1 MRNFLR
7 RPGFAL
13 IVLLTLT
20 LGIGATTAVFSL
32 LNAVVLRPFPYPEPN
47 QLVQIRSFSPHTS
60 GFNNEVS
67 IPDFEDFRR
76 EAKSFSATAQYVAFP
91 NVIAGQGP
99 AQAIYMTFTS
109 PELFSMLGAKPHI
122 GQFFGPSNNV
132 RGGDLKVV
140 VLSYDLWRSRF
151 GSDPGVINRVIQL
164 RGESYT
170 VMGVMQSGFRF
181 PDRADLW
188 VPLMARVAA
197 YNSPA
202 FASRDSRAYKV
213 LARLKEGQTQT
224 AASEEMRGLSA
235 ELARRFPDTNRDI
248 EARLIALRDIE
259 AGHLRPYVW
268 MLTAAVILLLLIA
281 CVNVANLM
289 LARAAARERELTIR
303 AAIGASWG
311 HLVKELLTEALSL
324 SLLGGLLGCGF
335 AYVSLQL
342 LSSLM
347 PQELIPYWLTFDLDW
362 RVLLLSLLAATATGI
377 LFGLAPAWQARKLDL
392 NSVMKEGA
400 KGSSAGSATARLLRR
415 SLVIAEVAISLALLV
430 AAGLMIQSFLRLQDV
445 DLGIDR
451 RGLIDVYAQRFVPN
465 LSDETRDKAYSQEYR
480 RVVSALSQLPGVKAV
495 SAGGDVPVFRHP
507 EERLVD
513 QLHVM
518 GDAATETSHQVSIQ
532 GADLGPGYFATM
544 GIPLRQGRDF
554 TEADDRT
561 KPFVTI
567 ISERTAAKLFPGRS
581 ALGQKI
587 RCGKNDNSNP
597 WHTII
602 GICGNT
608 KWQATEQ
615 KAGYEMFYSYRQYA
629 PFPVHFVLRAEGN
642 LANLYPRIRQLIADT
657 VPDMAVIS
665 LQTMDENL
673 EQALWQRRLWGYLL
687 GVFALLALALA
698 AVGLFSVMSY
708 LVTQRTREMGIR
720 LALGSPIGQVRS
732 LILKDGLALAGIGCA
747 IGLALA
753 ALAGQSISAFL
764 LEIQPFDFPT
774 MAGVTALLLA
784 VAFLATAIP
793 AWRASRVDPMVAL
806 RDD

>member
-377 LFGLAPAWQARKLDL
+377 LFGLAPAWQARK
-392 NSVMKEGA
+392 
-400 KGSSAGSATARLLRR
+400 
-415 SLVIAEVAISLALLV
+415 
-430 AAGLMIQSFLRLQDV
+430 
-445 DLGIDR
+445 
-451 RGLIDVYAQRFVPN
+451 
-465 LSDETRDKAYSQEYR
+465 
-480 RVVSALSQLPGVKAV
+480 
-495 SAGGDVPVFRHP
+495 
-507 EERLVD
+507 
-513 QLHVM
+513 
-518 GDAATETSHQVSIQ
+518 
-532 GADLGPGYFATM
+532 
-544 GIPLRQGRDF
+544 
-554 TEADDRT
+554 
-561 KPFVTI
+561 
-567 ISERTAAKLFPGRS
+567 
-581 ALGQKI
+581 
-587 RCGKNDNSNP
+587 
-597 WHTII
+597 
-602 GICGNT
+602 
-608 KWQATEQ
+608 
-615 KAGYEMFYSYRQYA
+615 
-629 PFPVHFVLRAEGN
+629 
-642 LANLYPRIRQLIADT
+642 
-657 VPDMAVIS
+657 
-665 LQTMDENL
+665 
-673 EQALWQRRLWGYLL
+673 
-687 GVFALLALALA
+687 
-698 AVGLFSVMSY
+698 
-708 LVTQRTREMGIR
+708 
-720 LALGSPIGQVRS
+720 
-732 LILKDGLALAGIGCA
+732 
-747 IGLALA
+747 
-753 ALAGQSISAFL
+753 
-764 LEIQPFDFPT
+764 
-774 MAGVTALLLA
+774 
-784 VAFLATAIP
+784 
-793 AWRASRVDPMVAL
+793 
-806 RDD
+806 